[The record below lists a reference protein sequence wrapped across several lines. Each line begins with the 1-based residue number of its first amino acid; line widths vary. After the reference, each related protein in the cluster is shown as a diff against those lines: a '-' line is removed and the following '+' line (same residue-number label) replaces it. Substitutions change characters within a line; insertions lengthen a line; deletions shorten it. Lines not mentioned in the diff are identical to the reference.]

1 MAMVDAA
8 ATPVLMGPPIP
19 DAEIPF
25 FKRFRMA
32 QENQWSIIPRVAYE
46 EPVWVSKSMFGT
58 GYFVSDPAG
67 AKRVLL
73 DEVANYPKAP
83 MEREALSAA
92 FGDGILV
99 SEGEKWKSHRR
110 TMAPSFDFKSLVSY
124 APAMVE
130 CSVHAADGWD
140 AKGAG
145 TVVDVA
151 QEMTH
156 LTLDIISRTMF
167 STEAQR
173 LGGIVDGA
181 MRRGQS
187 MLTFGLIDIL
197 PLVGPWHMRRRLAQ
211 VRDTF
216 REMDGAMNALIE
228 QRAEAGGGGS
238 RDLLD
243 RLVAARDSETGKGLS
258 GEDIRDEVV
267 IIFLAGHETTALAMT
282 YVWYLLSQHPAVE
295 AKLHAEL
302 DAVLG
307 GRAPAHDDI
316 AKLPYARMVIEES
329 MRLYPPAPG
338 LSGRVALQDDE
349 IAGTKIPKG
358 AMVLIAPWIIQR
370 HRTLW
375 ADPDRFDPERFSP
388 QNSAGR
394 HRFAYMPFGGG
405 PRICI
410 GMSLAMTEAILI
422 LATLAQRYRLKLVAG
437 QDIVLQHRV
446 TMRPRDGIKMILAP
460 RK

>member
-1 MAMVDAA
+1 MAAMEAA
-8 ATPVLMGPPIP
+8 ASPVLMGPAIP
-19 DAEIPF
+19 DVLPPF
-25 FKRFRMA
+25 FKRLRMA
-32 QENQWSIIPRVAYE
+32 QENQWSIIPREAYE
-46 EPVWVSKSMFGT
+46 EPVWVSKSIFGT

-73 DEVANYPKAP
+73 DKVASYPKAP
-83 MEREALSAA
+83 MEREALGAA

-99 SEGEKWKSHRR
+99 SDGEKWKSHRR

-130 CSVHAADGWD
+130 CSEKTADAWD

-156 LTLDIISRTMF
+156 LTLDIISRAMF
-167 STEAQR
+167 STEADH

-181 MRRGQS
+181 MRRGQD
-187 MLTFGLIDIL
+187 MMTFGILDIL
-197 PLVGPWHMRRRLAQ
+197 PLIGAWHMKKRLAE
-211 VRDTF
+211 VRGTF
-216 REMDGAMNALIE
+216 REMDGAMHALIKR
-228 QRAEAGGGGS
+228 RAETTGGGT

-258 GEDIRDEVV
+258 QEDIRDEVV

-295 AKLHAEL
+295 AKLHDEL
-302 DAVLG
+302 SSVLG
-307 GRAPAHDDI
+307 GRAPTHEDI
-316 AKLPYARMVIEES
+316 AKLPYTRMVIEES

-338 LSGRVALQDDE
+338 LSGRVALEEDE
-349 IAGTKIPKG
+349 IAGTRIPKG

-370 HRTLW
+370 HRKLW
-375 ADPDRFDPERFSP
+375 SDPDRFDPERFSEGA
-388 QNSAGR
+388 SAGR

-410 GMSLAMTEAILI
+410 GMSLAMTEAVLM
-422 LATLAQRYRLKLVAG
+422 LATLAQRFRLKLVTG

-446 TMRPRDGIKMILAP
+446 TMRPRDGIRMILAP
-460 RK
+460 R

>member
-1 MAMVDAA
+1 MAMTEAA
-8 ATPVLMGPPIP
+8 PIP
-19 DAEIPF
+19 ALAGSAIPDTLPPF
-25 FKRFRMA
+25 FKRLRMA
-32 QENQWSIIPRVAYE
+32 QENQWAVIPRIAYE
-46 EPVWVSKSMFGT
+46 EPVWRSNSIFGT
-58 GYFVSDPAG
+58 GYFINDPAG

-73 DEVANYPKAP
+73 DNVANYPKAP
-83 MEREALSAA
+83 MEREALGAA

-130 CSVHAADGWD
+130 CTVRAGDAWD

-151 QEMTH
+151 EEMTH

-167 STEAQR
+167 SAEADR

-181 MRRGQS
+181 MRRGQA

-197 PLVGPWHMRRRLAQ
+197 PLIGPWHMRRRLAE
-211 VRDTF
+211 VRATF
-216 REMDGAMNALIE
+216 HEMDGVMHALIKA
-228 QRAEAGGGGS
+228 RAANTGGGT

-243 RLVAARDSETGKGLS
+243 RLVAARDSETGKGMS
-258 GEDIRDEVV
+258 DEEIRDEVV

-302 DAVLG
+302 DAVLA

-316 AKLPYARMVIEES
+316 AKLPYTRMVIEEA

-338 LSGRVALQDDE
+338 LSGRIALEADE
-349 IAGTKIPKG
+349 IAGTPIPKG
-358 AMVLIAPWIIQR
+358 AMVLISPWIIQR
-370 HRTLW
+370 HRKLW
-375 ADPDRFDPERFSP
+375 NDPDRFNPERFSP
-388 QNSAGR
+388 ENSAGR

-410 GMSLAMTEAILI
+410 GMSLATTEAVLI
-422 LATLAQRYRLKLVAG
+422 LATLAQRYRLKLVPG
-437 QDIVLQHRV
+437 QEIVLQHRV